1 MTTRFL
7 DKSDEKILGPRNISP
22 NLRFSVTN
30 FFFARE
36 TTKSS
41 ANFAKFHGPN
51 PNRGPREPVKFSNFS
66 DSAAFA
72 ERCGA
77 MCYRVIVHTAN
88 WLFAISVP
96 KSRYGS
102 PNFANFAIFEFFVKF
117 NA

>member
-1 MTTRFL
+1 M
-7 DKSDEKILGPRNISP
+7 K
-22 NLRFSVTN
+22 N
-30 FFFARE
+30 FEAL
-36 TTKSS
+36 TLT
-41 ANFAKFHGPN
+41 AA
-51 PNRGPREPVKFSNFS
+51 PREPLKFSNFS

-72 ERCGA
+72 EGCGA

-117 NA
+117 NGLPESPC